1 MGTLSHRILLP
12 GMLLLAAAGCTTD
25 VDEASQ
31 PETLTAAASE
41 VLVRLD
47 EPRISPL
54 ETSNGS
60 PVQRAYLESHEWD
73 GWVANVF
80 KTVAHH
86 PDLAKSLDAFAIGHI
101 LNSESSTLL
110 PRHRELLILRI
121 GWLCKSEYEWSAHSR
136 IARDIGFT
144 DDELIRITTGP
155 GAPEWTPFEATLLRA
170 VDELH
175 SDAFVTNATWQ
186 ALSEQYDTQQLMDLV
201 ATVGTYNMV
210 SMILNSWGVQ
220 LEEGFTGFPEGD

>member
-1 MGTLSHRILLP
+1 
-12 GMLLLAAAGCTTD
+12 
-25 VDEASQ
+25 
-31 PETLTAAASE
+31 
-41 VLVRLD
+41 
-47 EPRISPL
+47 
-54 ETSNGS
+54 
-60 PVQRAYLESHEWD
+60 
-73 GWVANVF
+73 VANVF